1 MGEKMRV
8 LVHGI
13 TGHMGQIV
21 GRMASEGVCGATLAG
36 GVSPDVAV
44 EENNLFKSFASCNA
58 GCDVVIDFS
67 FHGAVKGL
75 LDYCVEHRLP
85 VVVATTGHTEEE
97 KELIKQAARSV
108 PVFFSANMSVGIA
121 VTADL
126 ARKAAA
132 AFPDADIEIV
142 ETHHNR
148 KLDVP
153 SGTALLLANAVKDAR
168 PQSTF
173 NIGRP
178 ENGKRTKEE
187 IGIHSLRMGNV
198 VGIHEILV
206 STGNETI
213 TIKHECHSRDLF
225 AEGAIRAAAFICGKG
240 PGLYNMKDMIG

>member
-1 MGEKMRV
+1 MRV

-13 TGHMGQIV
+13 TGHMGRIV
-21 GRMASEGVCGATLAG
+21 ARMASEGVCGAVLAG

-44 EENNLFKSFASCNA
+44 EEDNNFKSFASCKVDS
-58 GCDVVIDFS
+58 DVVVDFS
-67 FHGAVKGL
+67 FHGAVKGF
-75 LDYCVEHRLP
+75 LDYCVEHKLP

-97 KELIKQAARSV
+97 KAIIAQASKSI

-148 KLDVP
+148 KVDVP
-153 SGTALLLANAVKDAR
+153 SGTALLLADSIRQAR
-168 PQSTF
+168 PQSVY

-187 IGIHSLRMGNV
+187 IGIHSLRIGNV
-198 VGIHEILV
+198 VGIHEILI

-225 AEGAIRAAAFICGKG
+225 AEGALRAAAFICGKG